1 MTRDQRMVGSL
12 YHNVMDFMVRSELCL
27 DTPSRD
33 ELINQLGQCGP
44 DDNHERVF
52 VEAAITYLKA
62 VEIANET

>member
-1 MTRDQRMVGSL
+1 MTKDQRMVGSL

-44 DDNHERVF
+44 CDNHERVF